1 MLKQNRTKNLVTKVS
16 FDLKQTIFECK
27 WRLLI
32 TLMLCLLSIALG
44 IFFAIKLK
52 NEDQLSN
59 AVNYGFVDFSVVS
72 LNSFSSFLMR
82 ILSAVIFTF
91 LIFLFSTSVFLYPLA
106 EIILMYK
113 GYLLGLNIC
122 IILLTGGFSGFF
134 VSIFIIF
141 PCQLLGLIIF
151 ALFFSLFS
159 KKSCDMGK
167 KKILLFVLLALF
179 FVGVVE
185 SILLLIFNTK
195 IILVL

>member
-1 MLKQNRTKNLVTKVS
+1 MLKQNRTKNLVSKVS
-16 FDLKQTIFECK
+16 FDLKRIVFECK
-27 WRLLI
+27 WRLII
-32 TLMLCLLSIALG
+32 TMALCLISVALG

-72 LNSFSSFLMR
+72 LNSFSAFLMR
-82 ILSAVIFTF
+82 ILSAVVFML
-91 LIFLFSTSVFLYPLA
+91 LIFLFSASIFLYPLA

-134 VSIFIIF
+134 ISIFIIF
-141 PCQLLGLIIF
+141 PCQLLGLLIF

-167 KKILLFVLLALF
+167 KRILLFALLALF
-179 FVGVVE
+179 FV
-185 SILLLIFNTK
+185 
-195 IILVL
+195 